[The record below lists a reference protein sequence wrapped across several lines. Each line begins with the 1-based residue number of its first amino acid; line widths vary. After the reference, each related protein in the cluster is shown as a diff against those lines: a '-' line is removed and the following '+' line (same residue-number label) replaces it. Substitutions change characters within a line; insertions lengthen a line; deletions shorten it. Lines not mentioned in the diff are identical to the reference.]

1 MYIYRTSKQKKYS
14 LLHKGVFAFILGAC
28 ISLQT
33 SAQKI
38 KVACVGNSITYGYG
52 FSNPSAESY
61 PGQMQILL
69 GTNEWEVKNYGSSG
83 RTMLKAGGYSYWDD
97 PFYKDALASQ
107 ANIVI
112 IGLGTNDSKR
122 WLWDSQ
128 GSNFERD
135 YVAMVKSFE
144 ALSSKPAIWIYL
156 LVPGEKQDWDIY
168 NSYIRDK
175 VNPVIKS
182 IALKN
187 GWGLIDMYSVLS
199 ERKPE
204 WYLEDN
210 VHPSVAGAGLLA
222 KTTSDI
228 IQMDKPKITFAN
240 NKVLAPEGYEY
251 QWYIDGIPVAPGN
264 GGTGKEMPAT
274 KSGIYK
280 VSVRRNAD
288 SETRIISEELFLTV
302 MSTPK
307 EVTTP
312 DGIKIYPNPVS
323 DMLYIQAQ
331 RPLKT
336 NRYSITDL
344 SGKIILSG
352 IISGD
357 TEKINTQTLAPGI
370 YILAIGD
377 QQIKLSKP

>member
-1 MYIYRTSKQKKYS
+1 MVYITATQMKYS
-14 LLHKGVFAFILGAC
+14 LLYKGVLAFILGAF

-52 FSNPSAESY
+52 FSNPSAQSY
-61 PGQMQILL
+61 PGQMQMLL
-69 GTNEWEVKNYGSSG
+69 GTNDWEVKNYGSSG

-97 PFYKDALASQ
+97 PLYKSALAYH
-107 ANIVI
+107 ADIVI

-122 WLWDSQ
+122 WLWDSE

-135 YVAMVKSFE
+135 YVAMVRSFE
-144 ALSSKPAIWIYL
+144 ALSPKPAIWIYL

-168 NSYIRDK
+168 NSYIHDK

-210 VHPSVAGAGLLA
+210 VHPSVTGAGLMA
-222 KTTSDI
+222 NATGDI
-228 IQMDKPKITFAN
+228 LQMDKPKITFAD

-251 QWYIDGIPVAPGN
+251 QWYIDGVPVASGK
-264 GGTGKEMPAT
+264 GGTAKEMTAA

-280 VSVRRNAD
+280 VSVRPDAT
-288 SETRIISEELFLTV
+288 SETRIISEELILTV
-302 MSTPK
+302 MSAPK
-307 EVTTP
+307 EITTP
-312 DGIKIYPNPVS
+312 NGIKVHPNPVS
-323 DMLYIQAQ
+323 DILYIQTEH
-331 RPLKT
+331 PLKT
-336 NRYSITDL
+336 NRYKITDL

-352 IISGD
+352 VISGNI
-357 TEKINTQTLAPGI
+357 EKINTQTLAPGI
-370 YILAIGD
+370 YVLVIDD